1 MSQTVTL
8 TADVEY
14 NERFAPSGAKKAY
27 VARLLGRVSGA
38 QTFNREFLGK
48 GAVVID
54 EPGLYE
60 RQIGCKKGGAD
71 QYYHVVVEVDGD
83 LRKSTDVGRET
94 AMTIAK
100 RMDGGER
107 IGDMVRLTGRPS
119 QRYPA
124 VTVYDCEVMTKS
136 EAAKA
141 AKGATVDSAID
152 ACWQV
157 LSLLPE
163 KEGKKVLAALR
174 GRVSPPKEKPAS
186 EPAQTTEQPAGDGP
200 IEADVNLSEGRP
212 A

>member
-8 TADVEY
+8 NADVQY
-14 NERFAPSGAKKAY
+14 NPRFAPSGAKKAY
-27 VARLLGRVSGA
+27 VARLRGRVSGA
-38 QTFNREFLGK
+38 QTFEREFLGS
-48 GAVVID
+48 GTVLID

-71 QYYHVVVEVDGD
+71 QYYHVVVDVDGE

-100 RMDGGER
+100 RMDGGEA
-107 IGDMVRLTGRPS
+107 IGEMVRLTGRPS
-119 QRYPA
+119 QRDPA
-124 VTVYDCEVMTKS
+124 VTVYDCELLTKS

-141 AKGATVDSAID
+141 VKGATVDTAIE

-163 KEGKKVLAALR
+163 KEAKKVLAALKV
-174 GRVSPPKEKPAS
+174 RVSPPKAKPAS

-200 IEADVNLSEGRP
+200 IEADVNQSEGQP